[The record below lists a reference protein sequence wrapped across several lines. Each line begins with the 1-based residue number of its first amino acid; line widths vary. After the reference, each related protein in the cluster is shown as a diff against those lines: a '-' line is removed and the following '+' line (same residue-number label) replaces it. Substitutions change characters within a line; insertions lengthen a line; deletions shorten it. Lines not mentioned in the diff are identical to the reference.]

1 MRDEATL
8 DGTLDDLKADVS
20 RNVIENDESK
30 ITEKSTLSLNQSNLG
45 KKKKSYSKKL
55 VQKKSS
61 VLGKVCFNVHQMS
74 F

>member
-45 KKKKSYSKKL
+45 KKKKS
-55 VQKKSS
+55 
-61 VLGKVCFNVHQMS
+61 
-74 F
+74 